1 MFPWENFKPLAP
13 ESKLWDVVIIGAG
26 MGGSTVGLSL
36 AKQGLSVLFLE
47 RGRPASKFT
56 WGTET
61 TDADLETRGAW
72 PRRIAFESNGKKAS
86 VRLTLGTGPG
96 GSSAIYGAALERLRR
111 IDFTQSHHEGD
122 GTKPMP
128 DGWPLDYDAFAA
140 YYHQAEGLFGVRGTP
155 DPSDPDDNSAL
166 RTPPPLSERDA
177 HFMKS
182 FEASGLAPYR
192 LHVGIEYKTGCTEC
206 LGLPCPNDCKAEGSS
221 RALKPALSEHG
232 AQILFDCE
240 VVRVA
245 MSDDQVK
252 HVMAQCDGRSL
263 NVRGRVVILAAGA
276 LCTPVL
282 LINSSSDRWPRGI
295 GNDND
300 LVGRGLMFHAS
311 DFVALW
317 PQVKVNSAGP
327 GKTLSS
333 RAFYVV
339 DGKKLGGLQS
349 LGLPISSFTI
359 YEFLYGRYGRY
370 LPFRAPLVRFAVKAA
385 TRIIARCFREAGLF
399 ATIVEDFP
407 YWENRVYPDPTGG
420 GGSTSI
426 KYERTKELTSRFA
439 MMRRLL
445 RSRLARHRPFF
456 LTGSEILNFGHP
468 SGTCR
473 FGSDPTI
480 SVLNSENQVHGVS
493 NLYVVD
499 ASFFPS
505 SGGAN
510 PSLTVAANA
519 LRVAERIGQRLA
531 PTSHANESTTGRH
544 PFRNYGS

>member
-13 ESKLWDVVIIGAG
+13 ESKLWDVVIVGAG

-47 RGRPASKFT
+47 RGRPASRFT
-56 WGTET
+56 WGAET
-61 TDADLETRGAW
+61 TDADLATRGVW
-72 PRRIAFESNGKKAS
+72 SRRFAFEGNGKKAT
-86 VRLTLGTGPG
+86 VCLMLGTGPG

-111 IDFTQSHHEGD
+111 IDFTQSRHEGD
-122 GTKPMP
+122 SAKPMP
-128 DGWPLDYDAFAA
+128 DDWPLDYDAFAA
-140 YYHQAEGLFGVRGTP
+140 YYDQAERLFGVRGTR

-177 HFMKS
+177 HFLKS
-182 FEASGLAPYR
+182 FEALGLSPYR

-232 AQILFDCE
+232 AKILFDCE
-240 VVRVA
+240 VGRLA
-245 MSDDQVK
+245 MSNDQVER
-252 HVMAQCDGRSL
+252 VMAQCDGRSL
-263 NVRGRVVILAAGA
+263 DIRGRVVILAAGA
-276 LCTPVL
+276 LSTPVL
-282 LINSSSDRWPRGI
+282 LMNSTSERWPRGI

-317 PQVKVNSAGP
+317 PRVKVDSAGP

-339 DGKKLGGLQS
+339 EGKKLGGLQS
-349 LGLPISSFTI
+349 LGLRITSFTI
-359 YEFLYGRYGRY
+359 HEFLSSRYGRY
-370 LPFRAPLVRFAVKAA
+370 VPFRAPLVRVALKAVS
-385 TRIIARCFREAGLF
+385 RIIALCFRDAALF

-407 YWENRVYPDPTGG
+407 YWENRVFPDPS
-420 GGSTSI
+420 GGSISI
-426 KYERTKELTSRFA
+426 KYERTKELTSRFS
-439 MMRRLL
+439 MMRRVL
-445 RSRLARHRPFF
+445 RSRLAYHRPFF

-468 SGTCR
+468 CGTCR
-473 FGSDPTI
+473 FGLDPTT
-480 SVLNSENQVHGVS
+480 SVLNSENQVHGIS

-519 LRVAERIGQRLA
+519 LRVAHRIAGQLA
-531 PTSHANESTTGRH
+531 PTSLANKSASGASSISELQ
-544 PFRNYGS
+544 

>member
-13 ESKLWDVVIIGAG
+13 ESKLWDVVIVGAG

-56 WGTET
+56 WGPDT
-61 TDADLETRGAW
+61 TDADLEARGQW
-72 PRRIAFESNGKKAS
+72 PRRVSFESNGKK
-86 VRLTLGTGPG
+86 VNMRLTLGTGPG

-111 IDFTQSHHEGD
+111 IDFAQSNREEHGA
-122 GTKPMP
+122 KPLP
-128 DGWPLDYDAFAA
+128 DNWPLDYDAFAA
-140 YYHQAEGLFGVRGTP
+140 YYHMAEQLFGVRGTP
-155 DPSDPDDNSAL
+155 DASDPDDNSSL

-177 HFMKS
+177 YFMKS

-192 LHVGIEYKTGCTEC
+192 LHVGIEYKAGCTEC
-206 LGLPCPNDCKAEGSS
+206 LGLPCPDDCKAEGSS

-240 VVRVA
+240 VVRLVV
-245 MSDDQVK
+245 SGDEVEQVK
-252 HVMAQCDGRSL
+252 ARRDGRNL
-263 NVRGRVVILAAGA
+263 DIRGRIVILAAGA
-276 LCTPVL
+276 LCTPIL
-282 LINSSSDRWPRGI
+282 LINSASERWPQGI
-295 GNDND
+295 GNNND

-311 DFVALW
+311 DFFALW
-317 PQVKVNSAGP
+317 PRVKVDPTGP
-327 GKTLSS
+327 RKTLSS

-339 DGKKLGGLQS
+339 DGKKLGGFQSVGLQIS
-349 LGLPISSFTI
+349 HGLV
-359 YEFLYGRYGRY
+359 YDFLYSRYERY
-370 LPFRAPLVRFAVKAA
+370 VPFRMPLMRFALKVA
-385 TRIIARCFREAGLF
+385 TRVIARWFREAALF

-407 YWENRVYPDPTGG
+407 YRENRVCPDPTMPSGV
-420 GGSTSI
+420 SI
-426 KYERTKELTSRFA
+426 TYERTQELTSRFA

-445 RSRLARHRPFF
+445 RTRLGRHRPFF
-456 LTGSEILNFGHP
+456 LTGTEILNLGHP

-473 FGSDPTI
+473 FGFDPTI
-480 SVLNSENQVHGVS
+480 SVLNSENQVHDVS

-505 SGGAN
+505 SGGTN

-519 LRVAERIGQRLA
+519 LRVAERIAGRLA
-531 PTSHANESTTGRH
+531 RTSLAATA
-544 PFRNYGS
+544 